1 MEQAG
6 TAFVQVVPSFKGFH
20 RTASKKVRQS
30 IGQVGTGAGKEL
42 GDSVAKGAEQGLGR
56 VTAKAEASGQKAGSN
71 FAKRLVSSATAGLK
85 ALPGSV
91 SAAASKSVSGVKSAA
106 AKMSAAWQQVAS
118 DASESVQQAGQEMSS
133 GLRTAGAAAGAAGGA
148 ALGAGFADA
157 MDLSR
162 ATGDFKAQLGVT
174 SGQAEQL
181 GNTASS
187 LFARGFAGSLPEVST
202 AVAAVRRN
210 MQFMADASASE
221 LEEVSRQALTVARA
235 LDIDVNEA
243 TRSVANMVSTG
254 LAPSAEAAMDL
265 LIRGGQRGADQYN
278 DLADTMQEYST
289 QFRDLGLSG
298 QEAMGLIVQGMEGG
312 AQSSDKVGDALKE
325 LNIRVKSLDGPAV
338 EALDS
343 LGLSADQMALA
354 FSTGGPAAREA
365 LEQILV
371 GLQGVE
377 DPALRSQLSM
387 DLLGT
392 QAEDM
397 AGALGNLDL
406 TSAAQGL
413 GDVAGAASEA
423 ADAVEN
429 TDANKLTAAWR
440 GLKTELAGE
449 LVPVLTSVATWVTNN
464 MDVVK
469 AAAIAVG
476 LFGASYAAFTVVA
489 SGAKMVMGLI
499 RGSTLA
505 WSAAQWVLN
514 AALNANPIGIV
525 VLAIT
530 ALVAGVLWAYKNVS
544 WFKDGVDAAFS
555 GIAAVGTWLW
565 EKALKPTWDALV
577 GALGWVRENLWALLG
592 AGPIGWIIYFGTMIY
607 QNFGKVK
614 SAFLTAGEAAQRLW
628 RDAIKPTFDFIA
640 QAAQF
645 LITLVMTVLITP
657 LYMAFQLLA
666 AVATQLWTS
675 ALRPT
680 FDAIAAGAVWL
691 WENALLPAFNF
702 IVGGVRSLGSIFSW
716 LWSSVVS
723 PVFSWISGAASKWW
737 NTTKAVFAVANSYVR
752 AVLAAVFFWLRDRV
766 ISPVWTAIRS
776 TISTVWNSGIRP
788 VFDSLRSGVD
798 RVKSAFE
805 LAKDGIR
812 EAWNQL
818 KSITKKPVQFII
830 DTVYND
836 GVRVVWNKV
845 AGLVGMDKLDK
856 LKFASGGILP
866 GYTPGRDVHTFWS
879 PTAGGLELSGGEAIM
894 RPEFTRAI
902 GKSGVNTLN
911 RAAIRGGVG
920 GIRETLGFSRGGVY
934 PIRRFSTGGL
944 VERLGTF
951 TENLGNIF
959 SGDGLRA
966 AAESVL
972 NPLIELM
979 GGEFTQGKWA
989 EAMVSLP
996 RTIIDRLVGWLE
1008 SAIGPKLGGD
1018 GKKVVETARSYLGLD
1033 GNPNRFTDAFGMGGQ
1048 PWCAMFVSEIVREAK
1063 ASKAYN
1069 GIRSAAVATFANGME
1084 SVSRS
1089 SARAGDLGVYR
1100 GKGPGGWQHINIYD
1114 GEGKTVG
1121 GNEGNAVRESST
1133 YPSRAAKFLR
1143 PKFATGGIWQ
1153 QDQDFTAEQ
1162 DTHPTTRLLRATD
1175 RIRGFARGGHPP
1187 VGRWSLVG
1195 ERGPELIRFGSPA
1208 RVYPSEESASMVAAA
1223 SRALATTQAAHQ
1235 VLQPSQA
1242 SALAQRTHRRQSS
1255 GHTFH
1260 VHETRNPR
1268 VTAKA
1273 TVAALRDYEALHPTR

>member
-20 RTASKKVRQS
+20 RTASKKIRQS
-30 IGQVGTGAGKEL
+30 IGQVGAGAGQEL
-42 GDSVAKGAEQGLGR
+42 GDAVAKGTEQGLGQAAAR
-56 VTAKAEASGQKAGSN
+56 AESSGQKAGSN

-85 ALPGSV
+85 ALPNSV

-106 AKMSAAWQQVAS
+106 SEMSTAWQQVAS
-118 DASESVQQAGQEMSS
+118 DASGSVQQAGQEMSS
-133 GLRTAGAAAGAAGGA
+133 GLRTAGTAAGAAGGA

-174 SGQAEQL
+174 SSEAQQL

-187 LFARGFAGSLPEVST
+187 LFARGFSGSLPEVSE
-202 AVAAVRRN
+202 AVSAVRQN

-265 LIRGGQRGADQYN
+265 LVRGGQRGADQYN
-278 DLADTMQEYST
+278 DLADTMQEYSV
-289 QFRDLGLSG
+289 QFTDLGLSG

-325 LNIRVKSLDGPAV
+325 LNIRVTSLDGPAV

-343 LGLSADQMALA
+343 LGLSAEEMAGA
-354 FSTGGPAAREA
+354 FSTGGPEAREA
-365 LEQILV
+365 LEQILA

-377 DPALRSQLSM
+377 DPAARSQLSM

-397 AGALGNLDL
+397 AGALGNLNL
-406 TSAAQGL
+406 SSAAQGL

-423 ADAVEN
+423 ADAVES

-449 LVPVLTSVATWVTNN
+449 LVPVLTSVATWVSNN

-469 AAAIAVG
+469 AASIAVG

-499 RGSTLA
+499 RASTLA
-505 WSAAQWVLN
+505 WTGAQWLLN
-514 AALNANPIGIV
+514 VALNANPIGLV
-525 VLAIT
+525 VLAIA
-530 ALVAGVLWAYKNVS
+530 ALVAGVVWAYKNVG

-592 AGPIGWIIYFGTMIY
+592 AGPIGWIIYFGTMVY
-607 QNFGKVK
+607 QNFDKVK
-614 SAFLTAGEAAQRLW
+614 SAFSTAGEAAQRLW

-666 AVATQLWTS
+666 AVATQLWAS

-680 FDAIAAGAVWL
+680 FDAIAAGALWL

-702 IVGGVRSLGSIFSW
+702 IVGGVRSLGSVFSW
-716 LWSSVVS
+716 LWSKVVS

-737 NTTKAVFAVANSYVR
+737 NTTKAVFSAANHYVR

-776 TISTVWNSGIRP
+776 TISTVWTSGIRP

-812 EAWNQL
+812 KAWNQL
-818 KSITKKPVQFII
+818 KSITKKPVKFIV

-845 AGLVGMDKLDK
+845 AGLVGMDKLDRM
-856 LKFASGGILP
+856 KFASGGILP

-902 GKSGVNTLN
+902 GKFGVDTLN
-911 RAAIRGGVG
+911 QAAIRGGVK

-934 PIRRFSTGGL
+934 PVQRFSNGGL
-944 VERLGTF
+944 VERLGAF
-951 TENLGNIF
+951 TDGLGSIF
-959 SGDGLRA
+959 SGDGLKD
-966 AAESVL
+966 AAENVL

-979 GGEFTQGKWA
+979 DGKFTQGKWA

-996 RTIIDRLVGWLE
+996 RTLFDRLVGWLE
-1008 SAIGPKLGGD
+1008 TVIGPKLGGD
-1018 GKKVVETARSYLGLD
+1018 GKKVVETARSHLGVS

-1069 GIRSAAVATFANGME
+1069 NIRSAAVTTFANGME
-1084 SVSRS
+1084 SVSRA

-1114 GEGKTVG
+1114 GDGKTIG
-1121 GNEGNAVRESST
+1121 GNESNSVRESST

-1153 QDQDFTAEQ
+1153 QDQDFTADR
-1162 DTHPTTRLLRATD
+1162 DTHPTTKLLRATD
-1175 RIRGFARGGHPP
+1175 RIQGFARGGHPP

-1195 ERGPELIRFGSPA
+1195 ERGPELVRFRTPA

-1235 VLQPSQA
+1235 ALQPGQA
-1242 SALAQRTHRRQSS
+1242 SALAQRAHRRRGD

-1273 TVAALRDYEALHPTR
+1273 TVQALRDYEALHPTR